1 MSAAR
6 RTPAIADINITPL
19 IDVMLVLLII
29 FMLVVPL
36 APRGLDAALP
46 AQADPHGG
54 PIIDPLVVTL
64 DGRGLSV
71 NGRPVAGVPELAAAL
86 TDILSARS
94 DRTVFVSAGGPVSY
108 GQVVEV
114 MDVATGAGA
123 SRIGIMGAVPP
134 SR

>member
-1 MSAAR
+1 VS
-6 RTPAIADINITPL
+6 T
-19 IDVMLVLLII
+19 
-29 FMLVVPL
+29 
-36 APRGLDAALP
+36 
-46 AQADPHGG
+46 DPDGG
-54 PIIDPLVVTL
+54 PIIEPLVVTL

-114 MDVATGAGA
+114 MDVAKGAGA

-134 SR
+134 LR